1 MKSLV
6 QFINESKENP
16 MYTEWDI
23 HSYVDYMLK
32 AWFENNQ
39 NYVNILNATDNYV
52 KIDLVKSCEIVVT
65 LLESLADVVKLHFV
79 SARDNKVN
87 YEVHTSENAFYKAFK
102 VIEAIVSIEF
112 KDDKQNKLEKILK
125 TEIEQLKERVD
136 SLVKNCNDKYNKWTE
151 EQKQNNCDNECCSVC
166 VPYEGCRCAC

>member
-23 HSYVDYMLK
+23 HSYVDYMLE
-32 AWFENNQ
+32 AWFRNNQ

-52 KIDLVKSCEIVVT
+52 KIDLVKSCEIIVT

-102 VIEAIVSIEF
+102 VVEAIVSVEF
-112 KDDKQNKLEKILK
+112 EDDKQNKLEKILK

-136 SLVKNCNDKYNKWTE
+136 ALVKNCNDKYNKWVE
-151 EQKQNNCDNECCSVC
+151 EHKQNNCDNECCSVC